1 MECGCLAGLTDEG
14 SRLTREPGKCRVRGH
29 GVTGSLGRRRDQG
42 EQDLSSTFFRLPTGG
57 NHAGSPKREM
67 VRVRRATAGT
77 KLAIVVMS
85 ALLLRL
91 RCEPD
96 P

>member
-1 MECGCLAGLTDEG
+1 
-14 SRLTREPGKCRVRGH
+14 
-29 GVTGSLGRRRDQG
+29 
-42 EQDLSSTFFRLPTGG
+42 
-57 NHAGSPKREM
+57 M

-91 RCEPD
+91 SCEPD